1 VVCLANLLS
10 VLRLALQHDIFDRQ
24 NQKTFQDV
32 SVAEHYADM
41 TALFPPE
48 LRALEKV
55 RDVVRGRPIMDIGV
69 GTGRTAPKLL
79 ELSTDYVGIDYSPEM
94 IAKCRIRFPGVR
106 FAVGDA
112 RRLDNYDTAHFALL
126 MFSLNGIDYVR
137 HSDRLVILRE
147 CHRLLDDGG
156 VFLFSSHNELWD
168 MRAGKPLAHR
178 TLGRVKDGVRQ
189 LFYAGLLARMRDGPA
204 GHSYRCDEVFGGKQ
218 TLITYY
224 ITPEAQIE
232 QLLSAGFVCNEI
244 FNSNGDELWPG
255 IRETSPSP
263 WLYYLARKSTRAA

>member
-1 VVCLANLLS
+1 
-10 VLRLALQHDIFDRQ
+10 LQHDIFDKQ
-24 NQKTFQDV
+24 NQKTFRDV

-156 VFLFSSHNELWD
+156 VFLFSSHNEL
-168 MRAGKPLAHR
+168 
-178 TLGRVKDGVRQ
+178 
-189 LFYAGLLARMRDGPA
+189 
-204 GHSYRCDEVFGGKQ
+204 
-218 TLITYY
+218 
-224 ITPEAQIE
+224 
-232 QLLSAGFVCNEI
+232 
-244 FNSNGDELWPG
+244 
-255 IRETSPSP
+255 
-263 WLYYLARKSTRAA
+263 